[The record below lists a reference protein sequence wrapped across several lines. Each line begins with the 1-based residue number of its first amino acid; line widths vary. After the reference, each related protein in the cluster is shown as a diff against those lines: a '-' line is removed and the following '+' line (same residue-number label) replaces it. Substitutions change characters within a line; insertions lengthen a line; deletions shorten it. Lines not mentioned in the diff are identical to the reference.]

1 MSWKTVPDDFSVASS
16 RFEQM
21 EAEVA
26 CLRDEIKSLQS
37 AKLLDISEVDSEP
50 SPLLVE
56 TEKHDEKLA
65 QLELT
70 ITALQD
76 KVAQMEAEKVA
87 EHTIEEQK
95 EASKTQEKSE
105 IELLK
110 TISVQR
116 METLVSSFLPFLS
129 ESKSRQV
136 ARWMNES
143 IGFSARNSMRRIW
156 SLILL
161 IDLACIFVQARFPQV
176 WQQLNIQ
183 SIPRGWYKRLSTMRY
198 CLEMMLIVQ
207 FGIAAQQLATH
218 QRTVSIVKSSVSS
231 IYDTFRTL
239 IAKYLPTGLVIA
251 CTASFAAWL
260 YRNRLAQQMLL

>member
-1 MSWKTVPDDFSVASS
+1 MAS
-16 RFEQM
+16 
-21 EAEVA
+21 
-26 CLRDEIKSLQS
+26 LRDEVRSLQ
-37 AKLLDISEVDSEP
+37 ATKLLDISELGTEP

-56 TEKHDEKLA
+56 AERRDDK
-65 QLELT
+65 LELLERT
-70 ITALQD
+70 IVALQG
-76 KVAQMEAEKVA
+76 KVEQMEAEKMVD
-87 EHTIEEQK
+87 I
-95 EASKTQEKSE
+95 KTSVVLPQITAQETSE

-110 TISVQR
+110 AISVNR

-129 ESKSRQV
+129 EEKSRQI
-136 ARWMNES
+136 ALWLNES

-156 SLILL
+156 SMILL
-161 IDLACIFVQARFPQV
+161 MDLACIFVQARFPQV

-183 SIPRGWYKRLSTMRY
+183 QLPRGWYKRFSTMRY
-198 CLEMMLIVQ
+198 CLEMMLIIQ

-218 QRTVSIVKSSVSS
+218 QRTLSLVKSAASS
-231 IYDTFRTL
+231 IYESFRMI

>member
-1 MSWKTVPDDFSVASS
+1 MDQKTVADDVSVASF

-26 CLRDEIKSLQS
+26 SLRHEIKSLQ
-37 AKLLDISEVDSEP
+37 ATKLMDISEVDSEP

-56 TEKHDEKLA
+56 AEKHNEKFE
-65 QLELT
+65 QLENT
-70 ITALQD
+70 IAALQG
-76 KVAQMEAEKVA
+76 KVEQMEAEK
-87 EHTIEEQK
+87 TIEQSLK
-95 EASKTQEKSE
+95 ENKEQEKSE
-105 IELLK
+105 IELMK
-110 TISVQR
+110 AISVQR
-116 METLVSSFLPFLS
+116 IETLVSSFLPFLS
-129 ESKSRQV
+129 ETKSRQI

-176 WQQLNIQ
+176 WQQLNLQ
-183 SIPRGWYKRLSTMRY
+183 QIPRGWYKRVSTMRY
-198 CLEMMLIVQ
+198 CLEMILIVQ

-218 QRTVSIVKSSVSS
+218 QRTISVVKSTVST
-231 IYDTFRTL
+231 IYESFRIL
-239 IAKYLPTGLVIA
+239 LAKYLPTGLVIA